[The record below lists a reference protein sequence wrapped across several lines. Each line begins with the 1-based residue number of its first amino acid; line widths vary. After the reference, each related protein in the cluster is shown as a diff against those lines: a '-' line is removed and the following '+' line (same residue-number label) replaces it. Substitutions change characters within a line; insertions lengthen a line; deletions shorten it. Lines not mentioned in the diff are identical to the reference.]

1 MCYGNDDIG
10 HCKCKNRTLT
20 LKEKGFFLPLV
31 IPKVQLGAEE
41 MQLLRRKRGK
51 ERMIFRCARLRP
63 ERSTHGGEEWVWY
76 KRVAF
81 VLRIE

>member
-1 MCYGNDDIG
+1 M
-10 HCKCKNRTLT
+10 
-20 LKEKGFFLPLV
+20 EV
-31 IPKVQLGAEE
+31 WEVQEGDED
-41 MQLLRRKRGK
+41 G
-51 ERMIFRCARLRP
+51 RCARLRP